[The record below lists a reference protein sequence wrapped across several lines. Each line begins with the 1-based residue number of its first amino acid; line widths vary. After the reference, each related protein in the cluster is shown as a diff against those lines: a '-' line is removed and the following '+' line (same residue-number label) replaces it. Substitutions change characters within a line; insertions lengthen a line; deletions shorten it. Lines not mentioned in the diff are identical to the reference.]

1 MNNCGS
7 DRADEQTHGGE
18 LPLVFS
24 DALDTKKSG
33 FSFAWGPSPIQE
45 VLTLGKAFL

>member
-18 LPLVFS
+18 LPFAFS
-24 DALDTKKSG
+24 DALDTRKSG
-33 FSFAWGPSPIQE
+33 ISSARRPSSIQE
-45 VLTLGKAFL
+45 VLPSGKVFL